1 MNTLEIQGDWNMVKG
16 KLREKW
22 AYLTDNDL
30 EYVAGQQ
37 EELYGRMQKRTG
49 ETLAAVQQAVKDAAS
64 CCCSL
69 GSCAPASETESNTK
83 GAKHAA

>member
-1 MNTLEIQGDWNMVKG
+1 MNTLEFKGDWNMVKG

-30 EYVAGQQ
+30 EFIAGRH

-49 ETLAAVQQAVKDAAS
+49 ETLEAVQQAVKDAAA
-64 CCCSL
+64 CCFSL
-69 GSCAPASETESNTK
+69 ESTEPPAEPTNQDI
-83 GAKHAA
+83 

>member
-1 MNTLEIQGDWNMVKG
+1 MVTWRMNTLEIKGDWNMVKG

-30 EYVAGQQ
+30 EFVAGQH

-49 ETLAAVQQAVKDAAS
+49 ETLEAVQQAVKDAAAS
-64 CCCSL
+64 CCSI
-69 GSCAPASETESNTK
+69 GSP
-83 GAKHAA
+83 GATDKTI